1 MRAWNVLG
9 ICALGLVF
17 ACGGATTSSG
27 GGSTTVTG
35 QAGGQSV
42 PTTDTFAIVRNV
54 SGTTTTGATF
64 TQANVNV
71 FVTNIVDSC
80 GVAQRHG
87 DAPNTTTLGLLVQV
101 VGPWV
106 PTGTYPI
113 TAPAG
118 ADTAGAGSYF
128 RTTDADCNWK
138 TNEIAASGSITLT
151 AVSSTGDV
159 QGRFDVTMSNGDHLA
174 GSFDAPVC
182 AASLVG
188 DGGAPVC
195 GS

>member
-1 MRAWNVLG
+1 MRVWNVLG
-9 ICALGLVF
+9 ICSLGVMS
-17 ACGGATTSSG
+17 ACGGSTSDSG
-27 GGSTTVTG
+27 GGSTTVKG
-35 QAGGQSV
+35 QAGGQAV
-42 PTTDTFAIVRNV
+42 PATDTFAIVGGV
-54 SGTTTTGATF
+54 SGTTTTGATY
-64 TQANVNV
+64 TQANVSILI
-71 FVTNIVDSC
+71 TNIANSC
-80 GVAQRHG
+80 GLVQRHG

-101 VGPWV
+101 VGSSV

-118 ADTAGAGSYF
+118 VDAPGATSYF
-128 RTTDADCNWK
+128 RTTDADCSWK

-159 QGRFDVTMSNGDHLA
+159 WGTFDVTMSNGDHLT